1 MSTGKRTASGKGAG
15 TNPASTAPKA
25 PVAPAA
31 GAKTNPSQTQK
42 EIDDAT
48 AAAIASQK
56 NATAQTQEVAQIIDP
71 NATSAAGADGKP
83 SATVTPQA
91 GTAKA
96 PEQPAKTDGYIR
108 EFNRS
113 VELFGVMPLDSFTEQ
128 ELKDQNDAEVAKQR
142 SVPVAPLSE
151 AHQQEIVRAFGLFGV
166 AAIAL
171 QTATFDELK
180 ATNDAKQKEL
190 DGAANVTQNT
200 NQISNAAI
208 KTNEAAM
215 GGEFVADANHV
226 IAEKNGE
233 KKRFTKTTW
242 ALMQDAPDQ
251 WKLVPS
257 TPPEVQN
264 LQNK

>member
-56 NATAQTQEVAQIIDP
+56 NATAQTQEGEKVIDP
-71 NATSAAGADGKP
+71 NASQTAGENGQ
-83 SATVTPQA
+83 SSSTVIP
-91 GTAKA
+91 
-96 PEQPAKTDGYIR
+96 
-108 EFNRS
+108 
-113 VELFGVMPLDSFTEQ
+113 
-128 ELKDQNDAEVAKQR
+128 EVAKNNAAT
-142 SVPVAPLSE
+142 APKAPDFNGNLLDE
-151 AHQQEIVRAFGLFGV
+151 AHQQEIVRAFNLFGV
-166 AAIAL
+166 GAFTL
-171 QTATFDELK
+171 QSANLEELK

-200 NQISNAAI
+200 NQISNDAI
-208 KTNEAAM
+208 KTNEAAL
-215 GGEFVADANHV
+215 GGEFVADDNHV

-242 ALMQDAPDQ
+242 KLMQDAPDQ